1 MSKTGLDALSGVT
14 VLNEDDFDIED
25 SNLDV
30 FIGKKN
36 RIALKDMDYSSWK
49 LELEKD
55 QAILLEL
62 EELINQITPAGR

>member
-1 MSKTGLDALSGVT
+1 MP

-36 RIALKDMDYSSWK
+36 
-49 LELEKD
+49 E
-55 QAILLEL
+55 LLERYGLSQL
-62 EELINQITPAGR
+62 EIGVRERSSNFAGIRRTDRSNHSLQKIKIANSLSVDR